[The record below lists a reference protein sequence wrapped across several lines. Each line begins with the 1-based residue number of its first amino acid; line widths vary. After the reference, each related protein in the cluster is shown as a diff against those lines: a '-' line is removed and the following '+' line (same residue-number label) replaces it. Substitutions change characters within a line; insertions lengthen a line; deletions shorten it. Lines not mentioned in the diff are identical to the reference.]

1 MVHNPNSNWS
11 NEMNLMHED
20 LARQRMQERVDEA
33 REWRRANQLQRAKR
47 LARKAERVSLQA
59 RLLLARSV

>member
-1 MVHNPNSNWS
+1 MVHNPNLNWS
-11 NEMNLMHED
+11 NEMNLMHEE
-20 LARQRMQERVDEA
+20 LARQRMQMRLNEA